1 MHHQI
6 KNIFVTALCRGKNWE
21 IVHAS
26 ENFGA
31 VMDFGALIDADHIYY
46 PTPDTIQPDP
56 TGLTG
61 HKQFMHKPL
70 LPLLFP
76 AGMPKACLETDG
88 ELRGV
93 LASGKQFYMRWSSR
107 LRQSH
112 DSQLGQLGHDGQ
124 PNQSSQKKELAPL
137 LRLVDIA
144 LLTDERGDSLFA
156 SFPHMNTSKR
166 QQELLFDSMH
176 DGIWLIDNHGITM
189 TVNKAMERIADI
201 HRDDVVGKHV
211 AAAMK
216 DLGFSHC
223 VTLRALEE
231 KQTVTMFDDYANGT
245 RCLNTST
252 PIFDDDGEVW
262 RVIASIRDITELKK
276 MQDRLAE
283 LEAANQQYKDKLK
296 HTDAGHMG
304 LVGNSEP
311 TVALC
316 SDITKAAKSNAVV
329 LVLGETGTGKSLV
342 AQTIHNQS
350 TRKDGPFVSLN
361 CGAIPPTLI
370 ESELFGYE
378 RGAFTG
384 ASSKGKKGVFEQAQG
399 GTLFLDE
406 IAELPLSTQATLLHF
421 LDDLTFRRVGGIRT
435 VQTDVRIVAATNKS
449 LESLVARG
457 EFRADLFYRLRVV
470 VVSIPALRQRPED
483 VPSLMQHFLNT
494 LEGPMR
500 HRTFSAAMLN
510 ALANYAWPGN
520 VRELRGL
527 VQYLHTMCDREMF
540 DMDDLP
546 SHILAGLPKF
556 THSHSLKEAMEE
568 LEKKMLVAA
577 LQELKSTHKAAKRL
591 KVSQS
596 TVVRKAQKY
605 KLNLEHYDTLTSD
618 ALAHE

>member
-1 MHHQI
+1 MHRQI
-6 KNIFVTALCRGKNWE
+6 KNIFVTALCRGKSWE

-31 VMDFGALIDADHIYY
+31 VMNADPILNS
-46 PTPDTIQPDP
+46 IQDSIQDSQF
-56 TGLTG
+56 TQAHLTG
-61 HKQFMHKPL
+61 CTSHNQFIHKSL

-76 AGMPKACLETDG
+76 YGMPKDCLEKDG
-88 ELRGV
+88 ALRGV
-93 LASGKQFYMRWSSR
+93 LASGKQFYMRWA
-107 LRQSH
+107 
-112 DSQLGQLGHDGQ
+112 SQHVHGEHGH
-124 PNQSSQKKELAPL
+124 PNQSSQKKELDPL
-137 LRLVDIA
+137 LRLVDIV
-144 LLTDERGDSLFA
+144 LLTDEHGESLFA
-156 SFPHMNTSKR
+156 PFPHMNVSKR

-211 AAAMK
+211 TTAMK

-283 LEAANQQYKDKLK
+283 LEADNQQYKDKLN
-296 HTDAGHMG
+296 HVDACNLGI
-304 LVGNSEP
+304 VGNSEP
-311 TVALC
+311 TVTLC

-329 LVLGETGTGKSLV
+329 LVLGETGTGKTLV

-350 TRKDGPFVSLN
+350 ARKDGPFVSLN
-361 CGAIPPTLI
+361 CGAIPPALI

-384 ASSKGKKGVFEQAQG
+384 ASTKGKKGVFEQAQG

-421 LDDLTFRRVGGIRT
+421 LDDFTFRRVGGIRT
-435 VQTDVRIVAATNKS
+435 VQTDVRIVAATNKN

-470 VVSIPALRQRPED
+470 VVTIPALRQRPED
-483 VPSLMQHFLNT
+483 VPSLMQHFLNI
-494 LEGPMR
+494 LEGSKR

-510 ALANYAWPGN
+510 ALANYTWPGN

-546 SHILAGLPKF
+546 SHIRAGLPKL

-568 LEKKMLVAA
+568 LEKKMLFAA

-605 KLNLEHYDTLTSD
+605 KFNLEHYDALNND
-618 ALAHE
+618 AIAHD